1 MALNHFAAY
10 HFRAKHFA
18 SITGVFLVIAT
29 GPDGGALLYDPYNI
43 LLHQNKIKKLKKEKE
58 EIESIIESYFSN
70 NEIKNVIIS
79 QELLPDVLNKQGLL
93 SEGFT
98 STVPEEVNIS
108 PDLLGEIIAKI
119 EKEIFLLRKV
129 IDDEELII
137 IYSS

>member
-1 MALNHFAAY
+1 MALNHFASY
-10 HFRAKHFA
+10 HFRARHFA
-18 SITGVFLVIAT
+18 SITGIFLIIAS

-43 LLHQNKIKKLKKEKE
+43 LLHQNKIKQLKKEKE
-58 EIESIIESYFSN
+58 EVESIISSYFSN
-70 NEIKNVIIS
+70 DEIKNTVIS
-79 QELLPDVLNKQGLL
+79 QNLLPNILNKQSLL

-108 PDLLGEIIAKI
+108 PDLLSEIIAKI

-129 IDDEELII
+129 IDDEEIII